1 MWFTLPLDVIWKHQM
16 GERHWTFLRLIAHTF
31 FFKIPLFIIGGIM
44 TYRNPP
50 ETDLPSTFTGNIPFI
65 SIEGFIL
72 IMWIFGVA
80 NLVEIHNRRK
90 RGIEWYSHYWGT
102 PRFLPDKPIVHWL
115 VIPLGSALIATGCW
129 WLCPAMG
136 VYFYI
141 LAGLQMLDAT
151 DTYRARRVEK
161 LDRRDREIDMEI
173 KTAEL
178 EYGYRGP
185 LEIVRIATPAQRMR
199 TPEQESRFEARW
211 QKVLKS
217 SDAQKT

>member
-1 MWFTLPLDVIWKHQM
+1 MWFTLPLDVIWKHHM
-16 GERHWTFLRLIAHTF
+16 GERHWTFPRLIGHTF
-31 FFKIPLFIIGGIM
+31 FFKLPLFVIGGIM

-50 ETDLPSTFTGNIPFI
+50 ETGLPSTFTGNIPFMA
-65 SIEGFIL
+65 IEGFIL

-161 LDRRDREIDMEI
+161 LDRRDREIDMGI

-178 EYGYRGP
+178 EASHHGP
-185 LEIVRIATPAQRMR
+185 LDVVRIATPPQRTR
-199 TPEQESRFEARW
+199 PPDQEARFESRWRKILKPSDS
-211 QKVLKS
+211 QKM
-217 SDAQKT
+217 

>member
-16 GERHWTFLRLIAHTF
+16 GERHWTWGRLIGHTF

-44 TYRNPP
+44 TYHNPP
-50 ETDLPSTFTGNIPFI
+50 DVDPPQTFKDYIPFI
-65 SIEGFIL
+65 AIEGFIL

-80 NLVEIHNRRK
+80 NLIEIRNRRR
-90 RGIEWYSHYWGT
+90 RGIEGYSYYWGT
-102 PRFLPDKPIVHWL
+102 PRFLPDKPVVHWL
-115 VIPLGSALIATGCW
+115 VIPLGSALIATGCL
-129 WLCPAMG
+129 WLCPALG
-136 VYFYI
+136 VYLYI

-151 DTYRARRVEK
+151 DTYRARRIEK

-178 EYGYRGP
+178 ESGYRGP
-185 LEIVRIATPAQRMR
+185 LDIVRIAAPPRQIR
-199 TPEQESRFEARW
+199 TPEQEARFETRW

-217 SDAQKT
+217 SDTQRT

>member
-16 GERHWTFLRLIAHTF
+16 GERHWTWGRLIGHTF

-44 TYRNPP
+44 TYHTPP
-50 ETDLPSTFTGNIPFI
+50 DVDPPQTFKDYIPFI
-65 SIEGFIL
+65 AIEGFIL

-80 NLVEIHNRRK
+80 NLIEIRNRRR
-90 RGIEWYSHYWGT
+90 RGIEGYSYYWGT

-115 VIPLGSALIATGCW
+115 VIPLGSALIATGCL
-129 WLCPAMG
+129 WLCPSLG
-136 VYFYI
+136 VYLYI

-151 DTYRARRVEK
+151 DTYRARRIDK
-161 LDRRDREIDMEI
+161 QDRRDREIDMEI

-178 EYGYRGP
+178 ESGYRGP
-185 LEIVRIATPAQRMR
+185 LDIVRIAAPPRQIR
-199 TPEQESRFEARW
+199 TPEQEARFETRW

-217 SDAQKT
+217 SDTQRT